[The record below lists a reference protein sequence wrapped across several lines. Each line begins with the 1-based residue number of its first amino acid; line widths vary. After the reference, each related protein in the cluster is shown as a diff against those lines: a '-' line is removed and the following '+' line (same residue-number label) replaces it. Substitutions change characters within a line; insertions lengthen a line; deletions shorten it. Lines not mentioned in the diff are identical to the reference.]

1 MDIIEK
7 LRVLEKQLYTRGL
20 WDSQLVV
27 VQEAI
32 YTIIKLRQKSE
43 KKYENVLR

>member
-7 LRVLEKQLYTRGL
+7 LRVLEKQLYTRGT
-20 WDSQLVV
+20 WDSQLDV

-32 YTIIKLRQKSE
+32 CTIIKLQQECE
-43 KKYENVLR
+43 KKHENVLL